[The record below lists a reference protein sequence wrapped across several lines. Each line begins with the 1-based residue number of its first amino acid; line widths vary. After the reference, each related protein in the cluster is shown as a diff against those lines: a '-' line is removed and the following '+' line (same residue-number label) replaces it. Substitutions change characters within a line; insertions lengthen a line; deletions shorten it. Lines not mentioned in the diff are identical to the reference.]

1 MKDLLKGIIDK
12 NIEVT
17 EKGKVADYI
26 PALAKANPRDLGAC
40 IIDMDGNIYTAG
52 EYRKRFTIQSIS
64 KTIALMLAIMDN
76 GEEEVF
82 KKVGMEPTGD
92 AFNSIYKLE
101 VEEIAKPLNP
111 MINAGAIAVTSL
123 IKGRD
128 SKEKIDRLLSL
139 FRKIS
144 CNDNIVINE
153 EVYLSEKE
161 TGNRN
166 RAMGY
171 LLKDM
176 GIVDGN
182 VEEALDVYFKQCS
195 IEMDCIDIANM
206 GLFLANDG
214 TIPKTGEV
222 VVDEHISR
230 IIKTFM
236 VTCGMYNSS
245 GEFAIKVGI
254 PAKSG
259 VGGGILASVPHRM
272 GIGIYGP
279 ALDKRGNSVAG
290 LRVLQSL
297 SKQLDLSIFWLITL
311 AIARVCF
318 FSNNPIENKYTIFYN
333 IDNRCSNV

>member
-1 MKDLLKGIIDK
+1 MEKLLKEIIDT
-12 NIEVT
+12 NIKFT
-17 EKGKVADYI
+17 DKGKVADYI
-26 PALAKANPRDLGAC
+26 PALAKANPSDLGVC
-40 IIDMDGNIYTAG
+40 VIDMDNHIYTAG
-52 EYRKRFTIQSIS
+52 VYQKKFTIQSIS

-76 GEEEVF
+76 GEEVF

-101 VEEIAKPLNP
+101 MEEMAKPLNP
-111 MINAGAIAVTSL
+111 MINAGAIAVSSM

-128 SKEKIDRLLSL
+128 FEEKVDRVLSL

-144 CNDNIVINE
+144 CNNAIMINE

-161 TGNRN
+161 TGNKN

-176 GIVDGN
+176 GIIDGD
-182 VEEALDVYFKQCS
+182 VEEALNVYFKQCS
-195 IEMDCIDIANM
+195 IEMNCIDIANM

-214 TIPKTGEV
+214 VIPKTGEV
-222 VVDEHISR
+222 VVNEHISR

-245 GEFAIKVGI
+245 GEFAIRVGV

-259 VGGGILASVPHRM
+259 VGGGIMAAVPHRM

-290 LRVLQSL
+290 LKVLESL
-297 SKQLDLSIFWLITL
+297 SKELDLSIF
-311 AIARVCF
+311 
-318 FSNNPIENKYTIFYN
+318 
-333 IDNRCSNV
+333 

>member
-1 MKDLLKGIIDK
+1 MEKLLKKIIDTK
-12 NIEVT
+12 IKFT
-17 EKGKVADYI
+17 DKGKVADYI
-26 PALAKANPRDLGAC
+26 PALAKANPSDLGVC
-40 IIDMDGNIYTAG
+40 VIDMDNHIYTAG
-52 EYRKRFTIQSIS
+52 VYQKKFTIQSIS

-101 VEEIAKPLNP
+101 MEEMAKPLNP
-111 MINAGAIAVTSL
+111 MINAGAIAVSSM

-128 SKEKIDRLLSL
+128 FEEKVDRVLSL
-139 FRKIS
+139 FKKIS
-144 CNDNIVINE
+144 CNNDLMINE
-153 EVYLSEKE
+153 EVYLSERE
-161 TGNRN
+161 TGNKN

-176 GIVDGN
+176 GIIDGN

-195 IEMDCIDIANM
+195 IEMNCIDIANM

-214 TIPKTGEV
+214 IIPKTGEV
-222 VVDEHISR
+222 VVDKHISR

-245 GEFAIKVGI
+245 GEFAIRVGV

-259 VGGGILASVPHRM
+259 VGGGIMAAVPHRM

-290 LRVLQSL
+290 LKVLESL
-297 SKQLDLSIFWLITL
+297 SKELDLSIF
-311 AIARVCF
+311 
-318 FSNNPIENKYTIFYN
+318 
-333 IDNRCSNV
+333 

>member
-1 MKDLLKGIIDK
+1 MEKLLKEIIDK
-12 NIEVT
+12 NIKFT
-17 EKGKVADYI
+17 DKGKVADYI
-26 PALAKANPRDLGAC
+26 PALAKANKNDLGVC
-40 IIDMDGNIYTAG
+40 VIDMDNNIYTAG
-52 EYRKRFTIQSIS
+52 VYQKKFTIQSIS

-76 GEEEVF
+76 GEEVF

-101 VEEIAKPLNP
+101 MEEMAKPLNP
-111 MINAGAIAVTSL
+111 MINAGAIAVSSM

-128 SKEKIDRLLSL
+128 FEEKVDRVLSL
-139 FRKIS
+139 FKKIS
-144 CNDNIVINE
+144 CNNDLMINE
-153 EVYLSEKE
+153 EVYLSERE
-161 TGNRN
+161 TGNKN

-176 GIVDGN
+176 GIIDGN

-195 IEMDCIDIANM
+195 IEMNCIDIANM

-214 TIPKTGEV
+214 IIPKTGEV
-222 VVDEHISR
+222 VVDKHISR

-245 GEFAIKVGI
+245 GEFAIRVGV

-259 VGGGILASVPHRM
+259 VGGGIMAAVPHRM

-290 LRVLQSL
+290 LKVLESL
-297 SKQLDLSIFWLITL
+297 SKELDLSIF
-311 AIARVCF
+311 
-318 FSNNPIENKYTIFYN
+318 
-333 IDNRCSNV
+333 

>member
-1 MKDLLKGIIDK
+1 MENLLEKIIDD
-12 NIEVT
+12 NIKVT
-17 EKGKVADYI
+17 DMGKVANYI
-26 PALAKANPRDLGAC
+26 PALAKANPKDLGVC
-40 IIDMDGNIYTAG
+40 LIDMDYNIYTAG
-52 EYRKRFTIQSIS
+52 KYNVKFTIQSIS
-64 KTIALMLAIMDN
+64 KTIALMMAIMDN

-101 VEEIAKPLNP
+101 MEEMAKPLNP
-111 MINAGAIAVTSL
+111 MINAGAIAVTSM

-128 SKEKIDRLLSL
+128 SEEKIDRLLSL

-144 CNDNIVINE
+144 CNENIKVNE
-153 EVYLSEKE
+153 EVYLSERK

-176 GIVDGN
+176 GIVDGD

-214 TIPKTGEV
+214 TVPKIGEI

-245 GEFAIKVGI
+245 GEFAIRVGV

-259 VGGGILASVPHRM
+259 VGGGIMAAVPRRM

-279 ALDKRGNSVAG
+279 ALDKKGNSVAG
-290 LRVLQSL
+290 LKILESL
-297 SKQLDLSIFWLITL
+297 AKKLKLSIF
-311 AIARVCF
+311 
-318 FSNNPIENKYTIFYN
+318 
-333 IDNRCSNV
+333 

>member
-1 MKDLLKGIIDK
+1 MEKLLKEIIDT
-12 NIEVT
+12 NIKFT
-17 EKGKVADYI
+17 DKGKVADYI
-26 PALAKANPRDLGAC
+26 PALAKANPSDLGVC
-40 IIDMDGNIYTAG
+40 VIDMDNHIYTAG
-52 EYRKRFTIQSIS
+52 VYQKKFTIQSIS

-101 VEEIAKPLNP
+101 MEEMAKPLNP
-111 MINAGAIAVTSL
+111 MINAGAIAVSSM

-128 SKEKIDRLLSL
+128 FEEKVDRVLSL
-139 FRKIS
+139 FKKIS
-144 CNDNIVINE
+144 CNNDLMINE
-153 EVYLSEKE
+153 EVYLSERE
-161 TGNRN
+161 TGNKN

-176 GIVDGN
+176 GIIDGN

-195 IEMDCIDIANM
+195 IEMNCIDIANM

-214 TIPKTGEV
+214 IIPKTGEV
-222 VVDEHISR
+222 VVDKHISR

-245 GEFAIKVGI
+245 GEFAIRVGV

-259 VGGGILASVPHRM
+259 VGGGIMAAVPHRM

-290 LRVLQSL
+290 LKVLESL
-297 SKQLDLSIFWLITL
+297 SKELDLSIF
-311 AIARVCF
+311 
-318 FSNNPIENKYTIFYN
+318 
-333 IDNRCSNV
+333 